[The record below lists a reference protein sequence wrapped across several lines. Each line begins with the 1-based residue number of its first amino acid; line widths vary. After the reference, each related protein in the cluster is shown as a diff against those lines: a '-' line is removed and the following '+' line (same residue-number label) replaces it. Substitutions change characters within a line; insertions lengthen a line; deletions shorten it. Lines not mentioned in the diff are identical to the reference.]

1 MNTVKQRYG
10 QMQAPGLLL
19 LDRSILRG
27 VWPVFYWGYLRG
39 KQAPRKEY
47 ISSAQAIPCIY
58 PVCTMGLPGS
68 YPGVDRELLWKKV
81 CIKSV

>member
-10 QMQAPGLLL
+10 QMQAPDLLL

-27 VWPVFYWGYLRG
+27 VWPVFYWGYIRG

-58 PVCTMGLPGS
+58 PVCTLYVPWDCQGVTRELIGS
-68 YPGVDRELLWKKV
+68 YYGRR
-81 CIKSV
+81 SV